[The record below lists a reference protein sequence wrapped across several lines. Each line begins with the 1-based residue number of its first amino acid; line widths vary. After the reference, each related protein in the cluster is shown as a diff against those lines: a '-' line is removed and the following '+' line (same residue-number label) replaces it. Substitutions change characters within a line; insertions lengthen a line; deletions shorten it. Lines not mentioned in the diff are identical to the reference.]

1 MARTYKGWTRI
12 SKDETYKDPSRY
24 FTKWVREG
32 YPSITDWADKKV
44 KTAWNRVDPLSRY
57 EVAPVQGQPYV
68 RSFDRSF
75 ARLED
80 AIFYAETGKYRR

>member
-12 SKDETYKDPSRY
+12 SKDETYKDPNRY

-44 KTAWNRVDPLSRY
+44 KTPYNRCDSYSRY
-57 EVAPVQGQPYV
+57 EVAPIQGKPYQ
-68 RSFDRSF
+68 SHLLRSF
-75 ARLED
+75 AKLED
-80 AIFYAETGKYRR
+80 AIYFAETGKCR